1 MADPAR
7 LDLATK
13 GEEARLRAHLED
25 FVDYY
30 KGVYPE
36 RPLALAVWF
45 EKSPGTVDHNLLV
58 LFTGRGRDQS
68 NYIPSESD
76 PLFWKTGS
84 SGPPCVNIHST
95 SVDYFAGQLSSNPQ
109 ELAKYR
115 DRFEV
120 LYFDKERLTEPIL
133 RAFNVIT
140 EPSGLLKGWYVSADE
155 IVAGAPV
162 QNLLS
167 KHSHSR
173 PEIGLVKVYES
184 EDFKS
189 CRGLLHI
196 EVSQRWLPMS
206 PGALT
211 DYSFYRDLVGGHP
224 GYFLFQ
230 GGSLYQLLR
239 FETKTVPEY
248 SSRVLE
254 KLRNGSYPEVYLRAV
269 HASEGSAA

>member
-1 MADPAR
+1 MADSAR

-13 GEEARLRAHLED
+13 GEEARLRALLED
-25 FVDYY
+25 FVYYY
-30 KGVYPE
+30 KGVYPK

-58 LFTGRGRDQS
+58 LFAGRGRDQI

-84 SGPPCVNIHST
+84 SGPPFVNIHST
-95 SVDYFAGQLSSNPQ
+95 SVDFFAGQFSSNPQ
-109 ELAKYR
+109 GLAR
-115 DRFEV
+115 FFDRPEV
-120 LYFDKERLTEPIL
+120 LHFDKDQLTEPIL

-155 IVAGAPV
+155 IVTGAPV

-196 EVSQRWLPMS
+196 EVSQRWLPIS
-206 PGALT
+206 SGALS
-211 DYSFYRDLVGGHP
+211 DYSFYRDFVGGHP

-230 GGSLYQLLR
+230 GGSLYQLLK
-239 FETKTVPEY
+239 FETKTDPEY
-248 SSRVLE
+248 SRFVLE
-254 KLRNGSYPEVYLRAV
+254 KTRDGRYPEVYLRAV
-269 HASEGSAA
+269 PASEGSAA